1 MLSKRNMNSYR
12 FQEVQGVQGAK
23 ELSCKMVLNQF
34 TVNYTNDQ
42 LFVLKF
48 LKLLAAYDYDV

>member
-1 MLSKRNMNSYR
+1 MNSYR

-23 ELSCKMVLNQF
+23 ELSCKIVLNQF
-34 TVNYTNDQ
+34 TVNYANDQ
-42 LFVLKF
+42 LLVLEF